1 MHRFSLRERF
11 ITALGLLILT
21 FAGLVG
27 LIGYGLGPLLSGEH
41 WKLASPGVHLV
52 STITGLLLVWLG
64 LKQAIFQGVQSMDTF
79 LKKYWPYRLLRW
91 SFLKLIGLI
100 TFLFS
105 VVLLSVFDEE
115 DDIETSFDERTVDD
129 IWEAHPQ
136 HYYDNEPPKPFS

>member
-1 MHRFSLRERF
+1 
-11 ITALGLLILT
+11 
-21 FAGLVG
+21 
-27 LIGYGLGPLLSGEH
+27 
-41 WKLASPGVHLV
+41 
-52 STITGLLLVWLG
+52 
-64 LKQAIFQGVQSMDTF
+64 MDTF

-129 IWEAHPQ
+129 IWEAHPK